1 MERELVR
8 LQHSHDRLKEVA
20 RDLGFDAVGLL
31 HTHSQ
36 DGPIFRIGFRRLCQA
51 MSDCLG
57 HV

>member
-1 MERELVR
+1 MVR